1 MKSKSDGIE
10 QPWKRFLSSWDTVSG
25 GIALTILS
33 ACCFG
38 LLPLFAK
45 TAYAGG
51 FNPYAFSLF
60 RVVFTAMI
68 LFGILKYQKIS
79 LAIEKQEAITL
90 FKASFFG
97 YYLMMITICV
107 SYTLMDTGI
116 ATVLHFIYP
125 VATMAGSLLIYKE
138 KTNAIQ
144 ICAMAVSLLGIYFL
158 VGLEGH
164 GAVNLTGFAL
174 ALSSG
179 FFYAY
184 YILTVSHGT
193 IKTMDSFVVI
203 FYITLFNSVT
213 LFITCLITGNF
224 PRGITP
230 TGFVGTVMVT
240 LVSGVIGMVAFQAG
254 LKKISATSATI
265 LSTFEVVTSL
275 IVGISLLGESFSIFQ
290 MGGSALIMAA
300 VVTVAF
306 AE

>member
-1 MKSKSDGIE
+1 MKSKSDGME
-10 QPWKRFLSSWDTVSG
+10 QPWKRFSFSADTVTR
-25 GIALTILS
+25 GIVLTILS

-68 LFGILKYQKIS
+68 LFGILKYQKRS
-79 LAIEKQEAITL
+79 LTIEKQEAITL

-125 VATMAGSLLIYKE
+125 VATMAGALLIYKE
-138 KTNAIQ
+138 KINAVQ
-144 ICAMAVSLLGIYFL
+144 IGAMAVSLLGIYFL
-158 VGLEGH
+158 VGLERH
-164 GAVNLTGFAL
+164 GAVNFAGFAL

-224 PRGITP
+224 PREITP
-230 TGFVGTVMVT
+230 MGFMGTVMVA
-240 LVSGVIGMVAFQAG
+240 LVSSVIGMVAFQAG
-254 LKKISATSATI
+254 LKKINATSATI
-265 LSTFEVVTSL
+265 LSTFEVVTSV
-275 IVGISLLGESFSIFQ
+275 IVGISLLGESFSVFQ
-290 MGGSALIMAA
+290 MGGSALIMAS
-300 VVTVAF
+300 VVVVALS
-306 AE
+306 E

>member
-1 MKSKSDGIE
+1 MK
-10 QPWKRFLSSWDTVSG
+10 PAWKRVLFSDNAVTG
-25 GIALTILS
+25 GVVLTILA

-60 RVVFTAMI
+60 RVVFTALI
-68 LFGILKYQKIS
+68 LFGILKYQKRS
-79 LAIEKQEAITL
+79 LTIEKQEAITL

-97 YYLMMITICV
+97 YYLMMITLCV

-125 VATMAGSLLIYKE
+125 VATMAGAIIIYKE
-138 KTNAIQ
+138 KTNAVQ
-144 ICAMAVSLLGIYFL
+144 IGAMAVSLLGIYFL
-158 VGLEGH
+158 VGLERH
-164 GAVNLTGFAL
+164 GAVNFAGFCL

-203 FYITLFNSVT
+203 FYITLFNSAT
-213 LFITCLITGNF
+213 LFVTCLIMGTF
-224 PRGITP
+224 PREITLM
-230 TGFVGTVMVT
+230 GFMGTVMVA
-240 LVSGVIGMVAFQAG
+240 LVSSVIGMVAFQAG
-254 LKKISATSATI
+254 LKKISATGATI

-275 IVGISLLGESFSIFQ
+275 IVGITIFGESFSVFQ
-290 MGGSALIMAA
+290 MGGSILIMVS
-300 VVTVAF
+300 VVVVAL

>member
-1 MKSKSDGIE
+1 MES
-10 QPWKRFLSSWDTVSG
+10 PWKRFSFSGDTVTR
-25 GIALTILS
+25 GIVLTILS

-60 RVVFTAMI
+60 RVAFTAMI
-68 LFGILKYQKIS
+68 LFGILKYQKKS

-97 YYLMMITICV
+97 YYLMMITVCV

-125 VATMAGSLLIYKE
+125 VATMAGAVIIYKE
-138 KTNAIQ
+138 KTNAVQ
-144 ICAMAVSLLGIYFL
+144 IGAMAVSLLGIYFL
-158 VGLEGH
+158 VGLERH
-164 GAVNLTGFAL
+164 GAVSFTGFIL

-203 FYITLFNSVT
+203 FYITLFNSAT
-213 LFITCLITGNF
+213 LFVTCLFTGNF
-224 PRGITP
+224 PREITP
-230 TGFVGTVMVT
+230 MGFMGTVMVA
-240 LVSGVIGMVAFQAG
+240 LVSSVIGMVAFQAG

-265 LSTFEVVTSL
+265 LSTFEVLTSL
-275 IVGISLLGESFSIFQ
+275 IVGSALLGESFSVFQ
-290 MGGSALIMAA
+290 MGGSALIMVSVVA
-300 VVTVAF
+300 VALS
-306 AE
+306 E

>member
-1 MKSKSDGIE
+1 LKSKSDGIE
-10 QPWKRFLSSWDTVSG
+10 QPWKRFFFSWDTVPG
-25 GIALTILS
+25 GIVLTILS

-68 LFGILKYQKIS
+68 LFVILKGKKKS
-79 LAIEKQEAITL
+79 LAIEKQQAITL

-125 VATMAGSLLIYKE
+125 MATMAGALMIYKE
-138 KTNAIQ
+138 KINAVQ
-144 ICAMAVSLLGIYFL
+144 IGAMAVSLLGIYFL
-158 VGLEGH
+158 VGLERH
-164 GAVNLTGFAL
+164 GAVNFAEFAL

-213 LFITCLITGNF
+213 LFVTCLITGNF
-224 PRGITP
+224 PREITP
-230 TGFVGTVMVT
+230 MGFMGTVMVA
-240 LVSGVIGMVAFQAG
+240 LVSSVIGMVAFQAG

-275 IVGISLLGESFSIFQ
+275 IVGISLLGESFSVFQ
-290 MGGSALIMAA
+290 MGGSVLIMAS
-300 VVTVAF
+300 VVTVSF